1 MAVPTISKANTSI
14 STAER
19 KRILMCGGCEVIS
32 PLPLLN
38 WPGIQPSTVAE
49 TLAPQSWLIRL
60 HGGFPQSLLCREC
73 HRLHTLFSVLSP
85 VTSVDN

>member
-1 MAVPTISKANTSI
+1 
-14 STAER
+14 
-19 KRILMCGGCEVIS
+19 MCGGCEVIS